1 MKHNFFYL
9 NDLVLILL
17 PNNNN
22 RIPSVLSTKTILKVQ
37 KAFVI
42 CASADFI
49 ETFKCSGI
57 SLFLLGPKNMW
68 WLDATNMMIFGLDI
82 GVLICCLG
90 GFMAVYMV
98 P

>member
-1 MKHNFFYL
+1 MNETQLFLFSW
-9 NDLVLILL
+9 LVFALL

-22 RIPSVLSTKTILKVQ
+22 RIPSVLSPREILKVQ

-42 CASADFI
+42 CASTDFI

-68 WLDATNMMIFGLDI
+68 FISYCKYDDFWA
-82 GVLICCLG
+82 
-90 GFMAVYMV
+90 
-98 P
+98 